1 MNVVIRVLL
10 YNSLPSFRG
19 TKKKN
24 KTVIILTSLT
34 ISKDVCN
41 YLIYLENISKPI
53 IFQTG
58 LP

>member
-10 YNSLPSFRG
+10 YNSLPSFQRYQ
-19 TKKKN
+19 KN

-34 ISKDVCN
+34 RSKDVCN

>member
-19 TKKKN
+19 TKKKK

-34 ISKDVCN
+34 RSKDVCN